1 MRIHCPACNAAY
13 DVPEALLAAGKPVR
27 CAKCGAIWTPEFP
40 PPSEPAPGPAREPAL
55 RAPAPPEPAPAE
67 PPSRPRLPSLR
78 TPEPAAGA
86 EDERLPPQNY
96 EDFSRAGRGALLG
109 WAVSLIV
116 LIALGVAA
124 VGWRDAVM
132 AAWPASERLYAA
144 LGLR

>member
-27 CAKCGAIWTPEFP
+27 CAKCGAIWTPEFALP
-40 PPSEPAPGPAREPAL
+40 PEPAPEPAL
-55 RAPAPPEPAPAE
+55 RAPAPPEPAPPE
-67 PPSRPRLPSLR
+67 PTSRPRLPSLR
-78 TPEPAAGA
+78 PPEPAAGA
-86 EDERLPPQNY
+86 DEERLPPQNY
-96 EDFSRAGRGALLG
+96 EDFSRGGRGALLG

-116 LIALGVAA
+116 LIGLTVAA
-124 VGWRDAVM
+124 VGWRDTVM